1 MTHLFAL
8 SAAAADIMNI
18 SLRSRLSAAR
28 LTYIDSLHGTSR
40 QQSFTASLLLDEA
53 IRLCCPSVPRPLDIA
68 ANENGKPYL
77 TAAPDVHFSLSHSA
91 AWAVCA
97 VSDHP
102 VGVDI
107 QQCRS
112 FKPNIA
118 DRFFHPDEVQYL
130 SSLSPAERENAFYT
144 LWALKES
151 YVKADGRGLRL
162 LRQFCV
168 DIACQPPA
176 TTVGAPGS
184 LFVLDFPDPCLRLG
198 VCVHEEHSEAPAL
211 NCFTASIYPIKR
223 KKNRYHKVS
232 VLSVYS
238 DSFALRTAVAS

>member
-28 LTYIDSLHGTSR
+28 LTYIDGLHGTSR

-162 LRQFCV
+162 LRQFCI

-176 TTVGAPGS
+176 ITVGAPGS
-184 LFVLDFPDPCLRLG
+184 LFVPDFPDPAYRLG
-198 VCVHEEHSEAPAL
+198 VYVQEEHSETPAL
-211 NCFTASIYPIKR
+211 TVLPQLFTP
-223 KKNRYHKVS
+223 
-232 VLSVYS
+232 
-238 DSFALRTAVAS
+238 

>member
-1 MTHLFAL
+1 M
-8 SAAAADIMNI
+8 
-18 SLRSRLSAAR
+18 
-28 LTYIDSLHGTSR
+28 
-40 QQSFTASLLLDEA
+40 
-53 IRLCCPSVPRPLDIA
+53 PRPLDIA

-176 TTVGAPGS
+176 ITVGTPG
-184 LFVLDFPDPCLRLG
+184 PCLCRISRSRLQARRMRA
-198 VCVHEEHSEAPAL
+198 EKKREIAHS
-211 NCFTASIYPIKR
+211 NRFTAAFHPIKR
-223 KKNRYHKVS
+223 RKNRYHKVS
-232 VLSVYS
+232 VL
-238 DSFALRTAVAS
+238 

>member
-1 MTHLFAL
+1 
-8 SAAAADIMNI
+8 MNI

-40 QQSFTASLLLDEA
+40 QQSFTASLLLDET

-118 DRFFHPDEVQYL
+118 DRFFHP
-130 SSLSPAERENAFYT
+130 R
-144 LWALKES
+144 
-151 YVKADGRGLRL
+151 
-162 LRQFCV
+162 
-168 DIACQPPA
+168 
-176 TTVGAPGS
+176 
-184 LFVLDFPDPCLRLG
+184 
-198 VCVHEEHSEAPAL
+198 
-211 NCFTASIYPIKR
+211 
-223 KKNRYHKVS
+223 
-232 VLSVYS
+232 
-238 DSFALRTAVAS
+238 

>member
-8 SAAAADIMNI
+8 SAAAADIMSI

-28 LTYIDSLHGTSR
+28 LTYIDSLHGASR

-53 IRLCCPSVPRPLDIA
+53 VRRCFPSVPRPLDIA

-77 TAAPDVHFSLSHSA
+77 TAVPAVHFSLSHSA

-118 DRFFHPDEVQYL
+118 DRFFHPDEVRYL

-176 TTVGAPGS
+176 ITVGAPGS
-184 LFVLDFPDPCLRLG
+184 LFVPDFPDPAYRLG
-198 VCVHEEHSEAPAL
+198 VYVQEKNEKSPTL
-211 NCFTASIYPIKR
+211 TVLPQLFTP
-223 KKNRYHKVS
+223 
-232 VLSVYS
+232 
-238 DSFALRTAVAS
+238 

>member
-176 TTVGAPGS
+176 ITVGAPGS
-184 LFVLDFPDPCLRLG
+184 LFVPNFPDPAYKLG
-198 VCVHEEHSEAPAL
+198 VCVQ
-211 NCFTASIYPIKR
+211 
-223 KKNRYHKVS
+223 KKNEKS
-232 VLSVYS
+232 PTLTVLPQL
-238 DSFALRTAVAS
+238 FTP

>member
-8 SAAAADIMNI
+8 PAAAADIMNI

-91 AWAVCA
+91 AWVVCA

-118 DRFFHPDEVQYL
+118 DRFFHPDEGSICPRSRLPSAKTRSTRWGAWRKQL
-130 SSLSPAERENAFYT
+130 S
-144 LWALKES
+144 
-151 YVKADGRGLRL
+151 RL
-162 LRQFCV
+162 TAAVCG
-168 DIACQPPA
+168 CC
-176 TTVGAPGS
+176 GS
-184 LFVLDFPDPCLRLG
+184 
-198 VCVHEEHSEAPAL
+198 SA
-211 NCFTASIYPIKR
+211 
-223 KKNRYHKVS
+223 
-232 VLSVYS
+232 
-238 DSFALRTAVAS
+238 

>member
-1 MTHLFAL
+1 MTHFFAL
-8 SAAAADIMNI
+8 SAAATDIMSI

-28 LTYIDSLHGTSR
+28 LTYIDSLHGASR

-53 IRLCCPSVPRPLDIA
+53 VRRCFPSVPRPLDIA

-77 TAAPDVHFSLSHSA
+77 TAVPAVHFSLSHSA

-112 FKPNIA
+112 FNPNIA

-176 TTVGAPGS
+176 ITVGAPCS
-184 LFVLDFPDPCLRLG
+184 LFVPDFPDPAYKLG
-198 VCVHEEHSEAPAL
+198 VCVQKKNEKSPAL
-211 NCFTASIYPIKR
+211 TVLPQLFTP
-223 KKNRYHKVS
+223 
-232 VLSVYS
+232 
-238 DSFALRTAVAS
+238 

>member
-8 SAAAADIMNI
+8 SAAATDIMSI

-53 IRLCCPSVPRPLDIA
+53 VRRCFPSVPRPLDIA

-77 TAAPDVHFSLSHSA
+77 TAVPAVHFSLSHSA

-112 FKPNIA
+112 FNPNIA

-176 TTVGAPGS
+176 ITVGAPCS
-184 LFVLDFPDPCLRLG
+184 LFVPDFPDPAYRLG
-198 VCVHEEHSEAPAL
+198 VCVQKKNEKSPAL
-211 NCFTASIYPIKR
+211 TVLPQLFTP
-223 KKNRYHKVS
+223 
-232 VLSVYS
+232 
-238 DSFALRTAVAS
+238 

>member
-1 MTHLFAL
+1 MTHFFAL
-8 SAAAADIMNI
+8 SAAATDIMSI

-28 LTYIDSLHGTSR
+28 LTYIDSLHGASR

-53 IRLCCPSVPRPLDIA
+53 VRRCFPSVPRPLDIA

-77 TAAPDVHFSLSHSA
+77 TAAPNVHFSLSHSA

-112 FKPNIA
+112 FNPNIA

-168 DIACQPPA
+168 DIACQTPA
-176 TTVGAPGS
+176 ITVGAPCS
-184 LFVLDFPDPCLRLG
+184 LFVPDFPDPTYRLG
-198 VCVHEEHSEAPAL
+198 VCVRETGAEAPKL
-211 NCFTASIYPIKR
+211 T
-223 KKNRYHKVS
+223 
-232 VLSVYS
+232 VLRNIS
-238 DSFALRTAVAS
+238 AE

>member
-8 SAAAADIMNI
+8 STSAADIMNI

-68 ANENGKPYL
+68 ANENGQPYL

-107 QQCRS
+107 
-112 FKPNIA
+112 
-118 DRFFHPDEVQYL
+118 
-130 SSLSPAERENAFYT
+130 
-144 LWALKES
+144 
-151 YVKADGRGLRL
+151 
-162 LRQFCV
+162 
-168 DIACQPPA
+168 
-176 TTVGAPGS
+176 
-184 LFVLDFPDPCLRLG
+184 
-198 VCVHEEHSEAPAL
+198 
-211 NCFTASIYPIKR
+211 
-223 KKNRYHKVS
+223 
-232 VLSVYS
+232 
-238 DSFALRTAVAS
+238 

>member
-1 MTHLFAL
+1 M
-8 SAAAADIMNI
+8 
-18 SLRSRLSAAR
+18 
-28 LTYIDSLHGTSR
+28 
-40 QQSFTASLLLDEA
+40 
-53 IRLCCPSVPRPLDIA
+53 PRPLDIA

-176 TTVGAPGS
+176 ITVGAPGS
-184 LFVLDFPDPCLRLG
+184 LFVPDFPDPAYKLG
-198 VCVHEEHSEAPAL
+198 VCVQ
-211 NCFTASIYPIKR
+211 
-223 KKNRYHKVS
+223 KKNEKS
-232 VLSVYS
+232 PTLTVLPQL
-238 DSFALRTAVAS
+238 FTP

>member
-8 SAAAADIMNI
+8 STAAADIMNI

-91 AWAVCA
+91 AWAVCGGER
-97 VSDHP
+97 HP

-130 SSLSPAERENAFYT
+130 SSLSPAEREKRV
-144 LWALKES
+144 LH
-151 YVKADGRGLRL
+151 
-162 LRQFCV
+162 
-168 DIACQPPA
+168 
-176 TTVGAPGS
+176 TVGAQGK
-184 LFVLDFPDPCLRLG
+184 LRQG
-198 VCVHEEHSEAPAL
+198 TGEGYRDHQKSGRNAGQSNPQS
-211 NCFTASIYPIKR
+211 FSKR
-223 KKNRYHKVS
+223 
-232 VLSVYS
+232 
-238 DSFALRTAVAS
+238 

>member
-8 SAAAADIMNI
+8 STAAADIMNI

-118 DRFFHPDEVQYL
+118 DRFFL

-168 DIACQPPA
+168 DIACQPP
-176 TTVGAPGS
+176 TITIGAPGS
-184 LFVLDFPDPCLRLG
+184 LFVPDFPDPAYKLG
-198 VCVHEEHSEAPAL
+198 VCVQ
-211 NCFTASIYPIKR
+211 
-223 KKNRYHKVS
+223 KKNEKS
-232 VLSVYS
+232 PTLTVLPQL
-238 DSFALRTAVAS
+238 FTP

>member
-28 LTYIDSLHGTSR
+28 LTYIDSLHSTSR

-118 DRFFHPDEVQYL
+118 DRFFHPMRCSTCPRSRLPSAKTRSTRCGRSRKATSRPTAAVCDCCG
-130 SSLSPAERENAFYT
+130 SSA
-144 LWALKES
+144 
-151 YVKADGRGLRL
+151 
-162 LRQFCV
+162 
-168 DIACQPPA
+168 
-176 TTVGAPGS
+176 
-184 LFVLDFPDPCLRLG
+184 
-198 VCVHEEHSEAPAL
+198 
-211 NCFTASIYPIKR
+211 
-223 KKNRYHKVS
+223 
-232 VLSVYS
+232 
-238 DSFALRTAVAS
+238 

>member
-1 MTHLFAL
+1 MRRCF
-8 SAAAADIMNI
+8 
-18 SLRSRLSAAR
+18 
-28 LTYIDSLHGTSR
+28 
-40 QQSFTASLLLDEA
+40 
-53 IRLCCPSVPRPLDIA
+53 PSVPRPLDIA

-77 TAAPDVHFSLSHSA
+77 TAVPTVHFSLSHSA

-118 DRFFHPDEVQYL
+118 DRFFHPDEVRYL
-130 SSLSPAERENAFYT
+130 SSLSPAERENAFYI

-176 TTVGAPGS
+176 ITVGAPGS
-184 LFVLDFPDPCLRLG
+184 LFVPDFPDPAYRLG
-198 VCVHEEHSEAPAL
+198 VCVQEEHSEAPAL
-211 NCFTASIYPIKR
+211 T
-223 KKNRYHKVS
+223 
-232 VLSVYS
+232 VLQHLS
-238 DSFALRTAVAS
+238 TP

>member
-28 LTYIDSLHGTSR
+28 LTYIDSLHGTSC
-40 QQSFTASLLLDEA
+40 QQSFTASLLLDKA

-118 DRFFHPDEVQYL
+118 DRFFHPDEVRYL

-176 TTVGAPGS
+176 ITVGAPCS
-184 LFVLDFPDPCLRLG
+184 LFVPDFPDPAYKLG
-198 VCVHEEHSEAPAL
+198 VCEQEEHSEAPTL
-211 NCFTASIYPIKR
+211 T
-223 KKNRYHKVS
+223 
-232 VLSVYS
+232 VLQHLS
-238 DSFALRTAVAS
+238 TP

>member
-40 QQSFTASLLLDEA
+40 QQSFSASLLLDEA

-107 QQCRS
+107 QQRRS

-168 DIACQPPA
+168 D
-176 TTVGAPGS
+176 
-184 LFVLDFPDPCLRLG
+184 
-198 VCVHEEHSEAPAL
+198 
-211 NCFTASIYPIKR
+211 
-223 KKNRYHKVS
+223 
-232 VLSVYS
+232 
-238 DSFALRTAVAS
+238 

>member
-8 SAAAADIMNI
+8 STAAADIMNI
-18 SLRSRLSAAR
+18 SLRSRLSASR
-28 LTYIDSLHGTSR
+28 LTYIDSLHGASR

-53 IRLCCPSVPRPLDIA
+53 VRRCFPSVPRPLDIA

-77 TAAPDVHFSLSHSA
+77 TAVPAVHFSLSHSA
-91 AWAVCA
+91 ARAVCA

-107 QQCRS
+107 QQCRP
-112 FKPNIA
+112 FKSNIA
-118 DRFFHPDEVQYL
+118 DRFFHPDEVRYL

-176 TTVGAPGS
+176 ITVGAPGS
-184 LFVLDFPDPCLRLG
+184 LFVPDFPDPAYRLG
-198 VCVHEEHSEAPAL
+198 VCVQKKNEKSPAL
-211 NCFTASIYPIKR
+211 TVLPQLFTP
-223 KKNRYHKVS
+223 
-232 VLSVYS
+232 
-238 DSFALRTAVAS
+238 

>member
-1 MTHLFAL
+1 MRRQHVDKPILCRKIHRWNHAKHGGIGPL
-8 SAAAADIMNI
+8 IQADV
-18 SLRSRLSAAR
+18 L
-28 LTYIDSLHGTSR
+28 GVE
-40 QQSFTASLLLDEA
+40 F
-53 IRLCCPSVPRPLDIA
+53 
-68 ANENGKPYL
+68 GKAGSGFYGKIHKPPFEIGKGL
-77 TAAPDVHFSLSHSA
+77 
-91 AWAVCA
+91 
-97 VSDHP
+97 HP

-176 TTVGAPGS
+176 ITVGAPGS
-184 LFVLDFPDPCLRLG
+184 LFVPDFPDPAYRLG
-198 VCVHEEHSEAPAL
+198 VCVQKKDEESPTL
-211 NCFTASIYPIKR
+211 TVLPQLFTP
-223 KKNRYHKVS
+223 
-232 VLSVYS
+232 
-238 DSFALRTAVAS
+238 

>member
-1 MTHLFAL
+1 MLQEEHYFDPSFRPARSGRRYYEYFASFPPVRRAANVYRQPARHLP
-8 SAAAADIMNI
+8 SAE
-18 SLRSRLSAAR
+18 
-28 LTYIDSLHGTSR
+28 LHR
-40 QQSFTASLLLDEA
+40 FP
-53 IRLCCPSVPRPLDIA
+53 CCPSVPRPLDIA

-176 TTVGAPGS
+176 ITVGAPGS
-184 LFVLDFPDPCLRLG
+184 LFVPDFPDPAYRLG
-198 VCVHEEHSEAPAL
+198 VCVQ
-211 NCFTASIYPIKR
+211 
-223 KKNRYHKVS
+223 KKNETS
-232 VLSVYS
+232 PTLTVLPQLS
-238 DSFALRTAVAS
+238 TP

>member
-8 SAAAADIMNI
+8 SAAATDIMSI

-28 LTYIDSLHGTSR
+28 LTYIDSLHGASR

-53 IRLCCPSVPRPLDIA
+53 VRRCFPSVPRPLDIA

-102 VGVDI
+102 VGIDI
-107 QQCRS
+107 QQCRP

-176 TTVGAPGS
+176 ITVGTPCS
-184 LFVLDFPDPCLRLG
+184 LFVPDFPDSAYRLG
-198 VCVHEEHSEAPAL
+198 VCVRETGAEAPKL
-211 NCFTASIYPIKR
+211 T
-223 KKNRYHKVS
+223 
-232 VLSVYS
+232 VLRNIS
-238 DSFALRTAVAS
+238 AE

>member
-8 SAAAADIMNI
+8 SAAATDIMSI

-28 LTYIDSLHGTSR
+28 LTYIDSLHGASR

-53 IRLCCPSVPRPLDIA
+53 VRRCFPSVPRPLDIA

-77 TAAPDVHFSLSHSA
+77 TAVPTVHFSLSHSA

-118 DRFFHPDEVQYL
+118 DRFFHPDEVRYL
-130 SSLSPAERENAFYT
+130 SSLSPAERENAFYI

-176 TTVGAPGS
+176 ITVGAPGS
-184 LFVLDFPDPCLRLG
+184 LFVPDFPDAAYRLG
-198 VCVHEEHSEAPAL
+198 VCVQEEHSEAPAL
-211 NCFTASIYPIKR
+211 T
-223 KKNRYHKVS
+223 
-232 VLSVYS
+232 VLQHLS
-238 DSFALRTAVAS
+238 TP

>member
-40 QQSFTASLLLDEA
+40 QQSFTASLLLDET

-176 TTVGAPGS
+176 ITVGAPGS
-184 LFVLDFPDPCLRLG
+184 LFVPDFPDPAYRLG
-198 VCVHEEHSEAPAL
+198 VYVQEEHSETPAL
-211 NCFTASIYPIKR
+211 TVLPQLFTP
-223 KKNRYHKVS
+223 
-232 VLSVYS
+232 
-238 DSFALRTAVAS
+238 

>member
-8 SAAAADIMNI
+8 SAATTDIMSI

-28 LTYIDSLHGTSR
+28 LTYIDSLHGVSR

-53 IRLCCPSVPRPLDIA
+53 VRRCFPSVPRPLDIA

-77 TAAPDVHFSLSHSA
+77 TAVPAVHFSLSHSA

-118 DRFFHPDEVQYL
+118 DRFFHPDEVRYL
-130 SSLSPAERENAFYT
+130 SSLSPAERENAFYA

-176 TTVGAPGS
+176 ITIGAPGS
-184 LFVLDFPDPCLRLG
+184 LFVPDFPDPAYRLG
-198 VCVHEEHSEAPAL
+198 VCVQEKNEKSPAL
-211 NCFTASIYPIKR
+211 TVLPQLFTP
-223 KKNRYHKVS
+223 
-232 VLSVYS
+232 
-238 DSFALRTAVAS
+238 

>member
-8 SAAAADIMNI
+8 STSAADIMNI

-77 TAAPDVHFSLSHSA
+77 TAVPAVHFSLSHSA

-130 SSLSPAERENAFYT
+130 SS
-144 LWALKES
+144 
-151 YVKADGRGLRL
+151 
-162 LRQFCV
+162 
-168 DIACQPPA
+168 
-176 TTVGAPGS
+176 GA
-184 LFVLDFPDPCLRLG
+184 R
-198 VCVHEEHSEAPAL
+198 
-211 NCFTASIYPIKR
+211 YP
-223 KKNRYHKVS
+223 
-232 VLSVYS
+232 
-238 DSFALRTAVAS
+238 

>member
-8 SAAAADIMNI
+8 STAAADIMNI

-53 IRLCCPSVPRPLDIA
+53 IRLCCPSVPRPLGIA

-118 DRFFHPDEVQYL
+118 DRFFHPDEVRYL

-176 TTVGAPGS
+176 ITVGAPGS
-184 LFVLDFPDPCLRLG
+184 LFVPDFPDSAYKLG
-198 VCVHEEHSEAPAL
+198 VYVQEKNEKSPTL
-211 NCFTASIYPIKR
+211 TVLPQLFTP
-223 KKNRYHKVS
+223 
-232 VLSVYS
+232 
-238 DSFALRTAVAS
+238 